1 MPCGTDQRACN
12 LPAATPPQYQVLK
25 RREHFKLLSNIIS
38 NFRSIKEGVKNKARS
53 ILKICKNDYRF
64 LFILIFLISIFPQF
78 FVFSFL
84 FRFLSCPSPIK
95 TASHYSDLYST
106 PVCYLALYLVNY
118 GISSLGSAWVMP
130 KFSFLSCPSRIKAAR
145 PYSDLYSSLVGS
157 SAIYLVNYGIFS
169 LGSTWVMPK
178 FSSLSFL
185 CPIKAA

>member
-84 FRFLSCPSPIK
+84 FRFFVLSQSYQNRFTLQRPLLDSG
-95 TASHYSDLYST
+95 L
-106 PVCYLALYLVNY
+106 LF
-118 GISSLGSAWVMP
+118 SL
-130 KFSFLSCPSRIKAAR
+130 
-145 PYSDLYSSLVGS
+145 
-157 SAIYLVNYGIFS
+157 IFS
-169 LGSTWVMPK
+169 KLRYLFIGVCMGHAQIFIFVLSTSTRLW
-178 FSSLSFL
+178 LDL
-185 CPIKAA
+185 QLYIQ